1 MFSRVMGFVST
12 DMAIDLGT
20 ANTLIYVPGRG
31 IVVDEPSVVAIAQR
45 ENGRE
50 VIAVGQE
57 AKSMLGRTPDSIEI
71 VQPMRDG
78 VIADFAAA
86 EEMIKHFIRRAQG
99 RRRFGSPRIMI
110 CVPASAT
117 PVERRAVYE
126 AALVAGARRV
136 YVIEEPVAAALG
148 ANLPISEPRGS
159 MIVDI
164 GGGTTDIAVISLG
177 GVIYSNSLRTAGHAM
192 DEAIID
198 YIRTRHRLLIGRASA
213 ESIKKEAGTAI
224 NKVNGTHVAVHIKG
238 RDLQRGFPTEIKLQ
252 THDIAEALSPP
263 LQLIIDG
270 IQRALNDI
278 PPELAG
284 DICESGV
291 YLTGGG
297 ALLDRLDAR
306 LSNETGIKFKIAE
319 DPLRCVVRGS
329 GIALERLDTLGELL
343 IKP

>member
-31 IVVDEPSVVAIAQR
+31 IVLDEPSVVAIAQR

-50 VIAVGQE
+50 VIAVGHE
-57 AKSMLGRTPDSIEI
+57 AKSMLGRTPDSIET

-164 GGGTTDIAVISLG
+164 GGGTTDIAVLSLG
-177 GVIYSNSLRTAGHAM
+177 GVIYSHSLRTAGHAM

-213 ESIKKEAGTAI
+213 EAIKKEAGTAI

-306 LSNETGIKFKIAE
+306 LSNETGIKFKVAE

-329 GIALERLDTLGELL
+329 GIALERLDTLGDLL

>member
-86 EEMIKHFIRRAQG
+86 EEMIKHFIRLAQG

-164 GGGTTDIAVISLG
+164 GGGTTDIAVLSLG
-177 GVIYSNSLRTAGHAM
+177 GVIYSNSLRT
-192 DEAIID
+192 
-198 YIRTRHRLLIGRASA
+198 A

-329 GIALERLDTLGELL
+329 GIALEKLDTLGDLL